1 MNLQSLDPQPI
12 TLEQTVLRACRTA
25 AQAERDY
32 AQKAVIAGVFLLEYR
47 AALSCPCHDGNSR
60 PNAGVEHNLTRLCHC
75 VTSGANSSVKH
86 NQNTPKDELFS
97 AWLNSHGIP
106 HRTAYRWMQAA
117 ERVARLQLNI
127 QAAVPFTPAI
137 EVNGAAIPLSQALTC
152 PEAELPDQARSFRQ
166 AFFGFMADKTIA
178 EACRAAVEGE
188 SPAHRISRAG
198 AGKLAGG
205 CHGEDRKAYHVF
217 IAEKLGDISTHL
229 RSWHKLSASQREA
242 IEDAFC
248 RSLDAWPSPL
258 LEHLV
263 KYAKIALSRR

>member
-1 MNLQSLDPQPI
+1 MKPQAIEPQPI
-12 TLEQTVLRACRTA
+12 TLENTVLQACRAA

-32 AQKAVIAGVFLLEYR
+32 AQKAVIAGIFLIEYR
-47 AALSCPCHDGNSR
+47 AKLACICHDGNSR
-60 PNAGVEHNLTRLCHC
+60 TNSRL
-75 VTSGANSSVKH
+75 KH
-86 NQNTPKDELFS
+86 NNHTPKDDLFLP
-97 AWLNSHGIP
+97 WLESHGIP
-106 HRTAYRWMQAA
+106 QRTAYRWMQAA

-137 EVNGAAIPLSQALTC
+137 EVDGTAIPLSQALTC

-166 AFFGFMADKTIA
+166 AFFDFMADKTIA

-188 SPAHRISRAG
+188 SPAYRISRAG

-205 CHGEDRKAYHVF
+205 SHGEDRKAYHLF

-229 RSWHKLSASQREA
+229 KSWHKLSAAQREA
-242 IEDAFC
+242 IEDAFS

-263 KYAKIALSRR
+263 KHAKLALSRR